1 MLYLEHFRQLVYN
14 NMWGS
19 YTNPRQQE
27 TAQGLEGLGGRV
39 WEGEQKVC
47 DDVIK
52 QAKND
57 SARSIIGMSA
67 EVSWLSE
74 C

>member
-1 MLYLEHFRQLVYN
+1 MYLEHFRQLFGN

-19 YTNPRQQE
+19 YTNPRQQAA
-27 TAQGLEGLGGRV
+27 AQELEGLGGRV
-39 WEGEQKVC
+39 CEGEQKVY